1 MPSVLL
7 DCRIPADRHI
17 YRIAGF
23 MQKACLPECMIPA
36 DRHVYR
42 IAGSLQKGISTCTE
56 EHFERMENQKGI
68 IYFRLQDMRWQ
79 RG

>member
-23 MQKACLPECMIPA
+23 LQKACLPECMIPA
-36 DRHVYR
+36 ERH
-42 IAGSLQKGISTCTE
+42 
-56 EHFERMENQKGI
+56 
-68 IYFRLQDMRWQ
+68 IYLYGRAL
-79 RG
+79 